1 MSQLLSRAI
10 TIKRWQNDPVS
21 FFKDVTG
28 NDPFGHQIEILNWCK
43 DLNKTKLIVV
53 GGTGGGKSIIGSTI
67 VPIID
72 QNGLHMKRID
82 EITGRH
88 NLMSPGIDKYGNVTI
103 EEITDIW
110 GIPHIGDLLKIT
122 TTMGREII
130 CTPDHSM
137 LTFKNNEITSVPSN
151 ELVVGNLVPILE
163 NIDLP
168 EIIDHVV
175 KPVWNKNKS
184 KRTMKWELTRELG
197 FILGA
202 YLSEGSL
209 VNTSVNIASKSDMFI
224 DELRRCLSSITIL
237 TNVQKNI
244 SRSPSLRSYGATHSI
259 GSVALVNLLKDAGT
273 KENKRVPPWAFIAPI
288 EFKKGL
294 LSGYFSGDG
303 EFEDRR
309 ISAGSCSSKLRD
321 GIALLLNSFGIVS
334 SFRTREVTYNY
345 KGKTTDAKD
354 SYRLEVLR
362 SGLSKFA
369 TLFPIFEE
377 RKRQKLKEARALET
391 QTDNR
396 LCPVTDTLLQYLYNS
411 DMSMNEKR
419 NHPLRT
425 EVKRGYSGK
434 TTLEKRLASLNY
446 HDYQWI
452 HNDICWVRIKSI
464 ERIPFEGNVYDIETR
479 SNTFMINNGLFVHNT
494 YSLAAAALWHSVCIP
509 PITGKPFTTAIAAGG
524 LAQAKRTYEYVME
537 FCNRSD
543 VLNDWIK
550 GEPLKS
556 EVRFKDN
563 SWVAP
568 IPSSDTQL
576 YNLHCYDEETEVY
589 TINGWKR
596 FTDVDGTES
605 FASLDNGY
613 MIFEK
618 STGIIRK
625 FYDGPMYNLSTSHL
639 NINVTQDHNLYVREN
654 WYNDKSEKFKLVKAK
669 DVVGKQVEFKKD
681 AKWRG
686 HNNPV
691 VIPQYTSHY
700 ASYDKEYKER
710 VLSPELYVKLMAWF
724 LAEGH
729 VTNTQIRITQSR
741 EVHPHQCSMIEQMI
755 QDLGYKPSY
764 DGSQFYFSDPQLRE
778 YLRQF
783 GTCKSKF
790 VPKEIH
796 DMTPELIQLF
806 LETYEMG
813 GGWTNKSNHTTLT
826 TSSKQMSDDLQILS
840 IKAGWTADVTTIEPK
855 ISNGREH
862 LSDVHYRVSIK
873 KRALTPL
880 FNVRYQQDRIYNYKG
895 MVYCVDVP
903 HDLLLVRRK
912 GKVCWSG
919 NSNMFIIDEAAQA
932 GDKVLMHAPRV
943 VGAFKPNRIIISGH
957 FVDDPLCYVSN
968 FVDIWT
974 NDIQY
979 PRDEWTK
986 IHYSSLSNIPWI
998 DESQINM
1005 ARKIMSADEFK
1016 TVWEAELPEL
1026 TSTLFDVAS
1035 IRASRLHDMPI
1046 PTGKNPIYMAVDWGF
1061 GPSPAAILVAE
1072 VEVDADNPLDSKYTV
1087 LYATEYP
1094 QRTGPWMQREI
1105 DNVAKRYNVSCIRA
1119 DSIPGYVPCVIRK
1132 NDRVDILPFE
1142 DIANFTG
1149 VDKEVIPL
1157 SGVEILGYGNKFDR
1171 IKYISRHPYTGPIS
1185 RMRTVNSIL
1194 DATPNHP
1201 VAMYRSHNYLSISET
1216 EGKLV
1221 CCSPNNLPFPRKDRS
1236 FSSISRD
1243 LAWVL
1248 GFFSANGCIADGA
1261 VTFSSSDKSLL
1272 DRVAGILS
1280 DMGMEQ
1286 SVGDG
1291 TYSLRYRRYA
1301 MINYLLRHC
1310 YSKNGLKKVPEF
1322 IFNGSREVV
1331 SSFLAGYYDGNGSR
1345 GSSWKVVEGY
1355 ETLLQGILYL
1365 KMYVEKPPGEVY
1377 HPSFSIGESHGGGAY
1392 NLTWNRT
1399 ANEPNVREVQYV
1411 RSLPYNGYVYDVET
1425 EGGSFVCGLGFPKVH
1440 NSSHSQENYRIK
1452 QKGWL
1457 VEEIVFRALK
1467 SRMQERLRVLLEQR
1481 KIAIYMGFETLLKEL
1496 IAYRLDTKKDDHLCD
1511 CLQMLTWQQPKN
1523 FVGDYYFARR
1533 KYKRGLGVK
1542 H

>member
-53 GGTGGGKSIIGSTI
+53 GGTGGGKLIAIDTPILTADGFRTLIDLMVGDQVFGPDGRLTTVTFVSDIEFDYPCYEVVFSDGSKIVASSDHLWRTMTAKERKNSAPGSIRNTQEIHDTLTVGNQINHSIEVCKPLILPHNNLPVDPYTLGLWLGDGIQEVESRGYELTKLKGRLNGISTSLLKEMGI
-67 VPIID
+67 L
-72 QNGLHMKRID
+72 NNKRIP
-82 EITGRH
+82 EGY
-88 NLMSPGIDKYGNVTI
+88 LMASIEQREELLRGLMDSGGYADNDCEYTTTSHQLARDVYRLIVSLGIKTSICKSTSKKYRLKFL
-103 EEITDIW
+103 TDIKAFN
-110 GIPHIGDLLKIT
+110 LKKKLDNQRRDNFRGT
-122 TTMGREII
+122 HNNRYII
-130 CTPDHSM
+130 EVNPVD
-137 LTFKNNEITSVPSN
+137 SVPTRCIKVDR
-151 ELVVGNLVPILE
+151 EDGMFLVGE
-163 NIDLP
+163 
-168 EIIDHVV
+168 
-175 KPVWNKNKS
+175 
-184 KRTMKWELTRELG
+184 
-197 FILGA
+197 
-202 YLSEGSL
+202 SL
-209 VNTSVNIASKSDMFI
+209 
-224 DELRRCLSSITIL
+224 
-237 TNVQKNI
+237 
-244 SRSPSLRSYGATHSI
+244 
-259 GSVALVNLLKDAGT
+259 
-273 KENKRVPPWAFIAPI
+273 
-288 EFKKGL
+288 
-294 LSGYFSGDG
+294 
-303 EFEDRR
+303 
-309 ISAGSCSSKLRD
+309 
-321 GIALLLNSFGIVS
+321 
-334 SFRTREVTYNY
+334 
-345 KGKTTDAKD
+345 
-354 SYRLEVLR
+354 
-362 SGLSKFA
+362 
-369 TLFPIFEE
+369 
-377 RKRQKLKEARALET
+377 
-391 QTDNR
+391 
-396 LCPVTDTLLQYLYNS
+396 
-411 DMSMNEKR
+411 
-419 NHPLRT
+419 
-425 EVKRGYSGK
+425 
-434 TTLEKRLASLNY
+434 
-446 HDYQWI
+446 
-452 HNDICWVRIKSI
+452 
-464 ERIPFEGNVYDIETR
+464 IPT
-479 SNTFMINNGLFVHNT
+479 HNT

-618 STGIIRK
+618 STGIVRK

-840 IKAGWTADVTTIEPK
+840 IKAGWTADVMTIEPK

-880 FNVRYQQDRIYNYKG
+880 FNVRDQQDRIYNYKG

-903 HDLLLVRRK
+903 HDLLLVRRR

-1046 PTGKNPIYMAVDWGF
+1046 PTGKNPVYMAVDWGF

-1072 VEVDADNPLDSKYTV
+1072 VEIDADNPLDSKYTV

-1201 VAMYRSHNYLSISET
+1201 VAMYRSHNYLPISET

-1377 HPSFSIGESHGGGAY
+1377 HPSFSIGESYGGEAY
-1392 NLTWNRT
+1392 NLTWNKT
-1399 ANEPNVREVQYV
+1399 ANGSNVYEVQYV
-1411 RSLPYNGYVYDVET
+1411 RNLPYNGYVYDVET
-1425 EGGSFVCGLGFPKVH
+1425 ERGSFVCGLGFPKVH